1 MICNVIDKDFYI
13 IKIFNKYN
21 NFDIYSHN
29 EIEKIIKEF
38 FEKYLKKYNLK
49 GNITFNIYVDKLYG
63 MIFEIKK
70 TSDSLIDKLI
80 DIKIKFN
87 LNISF
92 LYEIDYFYLIE
103 NKINNQNIYFNKDK
117 FYLELINDI
126 EEKEYIKLLDNSLII
141 YNDSINNIINNGI
154 KLENN
159 IKIWYY

>member
-21 NFDIYSHN
+21 NFDIYSHD
-29 EIEKIIKEF
+29 EIEKITKEL

-49 GNITFNIYVDKLYG
+49 GNITFNIYVDRLYG

-103 NKINNQNIYFNKDK
+103 NKINNQNIYFYKDK

-159 IKIWYY
+159 IKI